1 MTFLPWFLPRKE
13 PPVQLREVGPN
24 RGHLVIEIYSD
35 VPLHL
40 CRCRTGDKD
49 CCGCSVGHRRQN
61 ITACTGVTFT
71 RLRTLQ
77 RSVLQQHRVFRQHVL
92 LLLLLLLLRTCSNTK
107 WGFTGSHPTESL
119 MEQNCV
125 GSGY

>member
-61 ITACTGVTFT
+61 ITLYWRYLYSIEDVAEECLAAAPGV
-71 RLRTLQ
+71 
-77 RSVLQQHRVFRQHVL
+77 SAARVAAAVAAAAADVQ
-92 LLLLLLLLRTCSNTK
+92 
-107 WGFTGSHPTESL
+107 
-119 MEQNCV
+119 
-125 GSGY
+125 